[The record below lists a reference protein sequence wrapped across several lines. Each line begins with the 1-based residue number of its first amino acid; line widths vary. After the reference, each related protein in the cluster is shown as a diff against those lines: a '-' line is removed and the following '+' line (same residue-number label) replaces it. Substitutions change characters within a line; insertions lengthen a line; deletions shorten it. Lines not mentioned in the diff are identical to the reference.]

1 MAKRYPKET
10 KEEVLKKIREGQRV
24 SEVAKAYGINDMTIR
39 TWLERDTESTAAETL
54 EISRLRREN
63 EALLKI
69 IGQLTYRAELSGQ
82 KSAPWQ
88 SLTRAPW
95 QGSLE

>member
-24 SEVAKAYGINDMTIR
+24 SDVAKAYGINDMTIR

-54 EISRLRREN
+54 EISRLKREN
-63 EALLKI
+63 ETLLRI
-69 IGQLTYRAELSGQ
+69 IGQLTYRAELRGKNQ
-82 KSAPWQ
+82 H
-88 SLTRAPW
+88 R
-95 QGSLE
+95 GSH

>member
-1 MAKRYPKET
+1 MCMAKRYPKET

-39 TWLERDTESTAAETL
+39 TWLERDTESPAAETL

-69 IGQLTYRAELSGQ
+69 IGQLTYRAELREKNQ
-82 KSAPWQ
+82 
-88 SLTRAPW
+88 RR
-95 QGSLE
+95 GSH

>member
-1 MAKRYPKET
+1 MGKRYAKEV
-10 KEEVLKKIREGQRV
+10 KEEVLRKIREGQRV

-69 IGQLTYRAELSGQ
+69 IGQLTYRAELREKNQ
-82 KSAPWQ
+82 
-88 SLTRAPW
+88 RR
-95 QGSLE
+95 GSH

>member
-39 TWLERDTESTAAETL
+39 TWLERDTESPAAEML

-63 EALLKI
+63 EALLRI
-69 IGQLTYRAELSGQ
+69 IGQLTYRAELREKNQ
-82 KSAPWQ
+82 
-88 SLTRAPW
+88 RR
-95 QGSLE
+95 GSH

>member
-1 MAKRYPKET
+1 MAKRYPKEI

-24 SEVAKAYGINDMTIR
+24 SEVAKAHGINDMTIR

-69 IGQLTYRAELSGQ
+69 IGQLTYRAELREKNQ
-82 KSAPWQ
+82 
-88 SLTRAPW
+88 RR
-95 QGSLE
+95 GSH

>member
-1 MAKRYPKET
+1 MAKRYPREI

-24 SEVAKAYGINDMTIR
+24 SEVAKAHGINETTVR

-54 EISRLRREN
+54 EISRLKREN

-69 IGQLTYRAELSGQ
+69 IGQLTYRAELREKNQ
-82 KSAPWQ
+82 
-88 SLTRAPW
+88 RR
-95 QGSLE
+95 GSH